1 MKKIL
6 KKIASLVMALA
17 IVLGVFAS
25 ISVFAENSN
34 VPSQY
39 EEIDGK
45 IKGSIDLSKTV
56 KSEGVEVSKDG
67 KLYYEGTVSGSVE
80 ASDLF
85 GRPYE
90 NLVMFDKGQKFPT
103 AKYTV
108 YFPSDFEVK
117 LDKITFSENTAT
129 ISKIEKSYNKKNNS
143 VTFTFNLGNW
153 NDYKGFFDL
162 YETEKGLGGHPITIN
177 IPYSVEIKDSTTSN
191 LGRISADGKCE
202 LFYKKLFFQ
211 TQIVDITASEISLDI
226 VR

>member
-85 GRPYE
+85 EGAYDKYVTSFKGKTDLFGRPYE

-129 ISKIEKSYNKKNNS
+129 ISKIEKSYNKKKQ
-143 VTFTFNLGNW
+143 LC
-153 NDYKGFFDL
+153 
-162 YETEKGLGGHPITIN
+162 N
-177 IPYSVEIKDSTTSN
+177 IYV
-191 LGRISADGKCE
+191 
-202 LFYKKLFFQ
+202 
-211 TQIVDITASEISLDI
+211 
-226 VR
+226 